1 MYTTIDFQTLAEQ
14 LKTAGTR
21 RRVAVA
27 RPGDGHTKEVIMRS
41 LQEGLAGFLLV
52 ADRESREAAEEIMD
66 SSPGHVTV
74 FYEKDDVATARKAV
88 SLVKNGD
95 ADVLMKGTLNTDV
108 LLRAVLDKEHGIM
121 EKGSVLSHVTAA
133 EVPAYKKMLLFSD
146 AAVIPR
152 PTTEQFEA
160 IIRYTTGIFRKI
172 SSGTPNVALI
182 HCTEKTS
189 EKFPHTISYAE
200 IMEKAESGAYGDIV
214 IGGPMDVKTACD
226 AESGQIKGICSPVT
240 GNADIL
246 VFPNIESGN
255 VFYKTITVFG
265 NALTAGML
273 CGTTAPVVVASR
285 ADSSQ
290 SKFSSLIL
298 ACATADKK

>member
-1 MYTTIDFQTLAEQ
+1 
-14 LKTAGTR
+14 
-21 RRVAVA
+21 
-27 RPGDGHTKEVIMRS
+27 
-41 LQEGLAGFLLV
+41 
-52 ADRESREAAEEIMD
+52 
-66 SSPGHVTV
+66 
-74 FYEKDDVATARKAV
+74 
-88 SLVKNGD
+88 
-95 ADVLMKGTLNTDV
+95 
-108 LLRAVLDKEHGIM
+108 M
-121 EKGSVLSHVTAA
+121 EKGSVLSHITAA
-133 EVPAYKKMLLFSD
+133 EIPAYKKLLLFSD

-160 IIRYTTGIFRKI
+160 IIRYTTDVFRKI
-172 SSGTPNVALI
+172 SNGIPNVALI

-189 EKFPHTISYAE
+189 EKFTHTISYAE
-200 IMEKAESGAYGDIV
+200 IMKRAGENAYGNISV
-214 IGGPMDVKTACD
+214 GGPMDVKTACD
-226 AESGQIKGICSPVT
+226 AESGKIKGISSPVA

-246 VFPNIESGN
+246 IFPNIEAGN

-285 ADSSQ
+285 ADSSE